1 MRKINLFPF
10 LLFLLI
16 IMPLTSA
23 EDITFSINQTE
34 YYFLTGQEAVIPL
47 TINNTFEKDIAGQ
60 IQYSIIQTANQGGQ
74 SYSSTRS
81 NVQSFTVQ
89 KGNNTLGL
97 NFGSSNTP
105 VTYTVSMEFSYH
117 EQDDDYIVSLDDIKI
132 FFVSNESQQNNQENP
147 QQSNSE
153 KIIDAPQQNNQEQ
166 QQPQTPQEQLQN
178 NQMNQ
183 DSQALKE
190 QMQQQMQQQQA
201 EKKEFEQSVKEN
213 TEVQE
218 MQEELQNQGYNITD
232 EQFNNE
238 NNNTGDFNFS
248 YQNDEEETANIEGRM
263 ENGEIT
269 ELQKQTAEDRQQ
281 MMDILN
287 QSQQFQDFQ
296 EQLNSEGFNQ
306 TNISFNQ
313 NGNDTTVE
321 IEYKN
326 EKNETAMIQA
336 EFEDE
341 ELKEVRLEKQEDLPW
356 YILFLAILIPIS
368 IISLYLYRK
377 YILKKQ
383 VDTSKQKPI
392 ISKPFDY
399 RNEAY
404 RLLNDAKKD
413 YKQGLYKDAYGKA
426 GQSLRLFLSYYHG
439 VKDEMTNVEMI
450 RYLKKL
456 KKPHDHIK
464 QCLDLC
470 SLVEFAKY
478 AENESDFSKIIQVTS
493 EVISQ

>member
-1 MRKINLFPF
+1 
-10 LLFLLI
+10 
-16 IMPLTSA
+16 MPLVSS
-23 EDITFSINQTE
+23 EDISFSINQNK
-34 YYFLTGQEAVIPL
+34 YYFLTGQEAIIPL
-47 TINNTFEKDIAGQ
+47 TINNTFEKDIKGQ
-60 IQYSIIQTANQGGQ
+60 IQYSIIQTVNQGGQ
-74 SYSSTRS
+74 SHSSTRS

-89 KGNNTLGL
+89 KGNNTLGM

-105 VTYTVSMEFSYH
+105 VSYTVSMEFSYH
-117 EQDDDYIVSLDDIKI
+117 EQDDDYIVSLDDIII

-153 KIIDAPQQNNQEQ
+153 KIINAPQQNNQEQ

-190 QMQQQMQQQQA
+190 QMQQQIQQQQA
-201 EKKEFEQSVKEN
+201 EKNAFEQSVKEN
-213 TEVQE
+213 SEVQK
-218 MQEELQNQGYNITD
+218 MQEDLQNQGYNISD

-248 YQNDEEETANIEGRM
+248 YQNDEGETASMEGRM
-263 ENGEIT
+263 EDGEIT
-269 ELQKQTAEDRQQ
+269 ELHNQTAEDRQQ
-281 MMDILN
+281 MLDTLN
-287 QSQQFQDFQ
+287 QSEKFQDFQ
-296 EQLNSEGFNQ
+296 EQLSNEGFNQ

-356 YILFLAILIPIS
+356 YLLLLGVLIPVF
-368 IISLYLYRK
+368 IISWFIYRK
-377 YILKKQ
+377 YVMKKP
-383 VDTSKQKPI
+383 VVANKKMPI

-399 RNEAY
+399 RSKAN
-404 RLLNDAKKD
+404 RLLNDAKRD
-413 YKQGLYKDAYGKA
+413 FEQELFKDAYGKA
-426 GQSLRLFLSYYHG
+426 GQSLRLFLSYFHD
-439 VKDEMTNVEMI
+439 VKEEMTNDEMI
-450 RYLKKL
+450 RYLKNL
-456 KKPHDHIK
+456 KKPSDHIK

-478 AENESDFSKIIQVTS
+478 SANESDFSKIIQVTTK
-493 EVISQ
+493 VISQ